1 MPNVEFCH
9 IIVDKGML
17 DDHMPDSVQEAVENL
32 YKQLFGT
39 EAHTMTQET
48 KSDKIEPSVQYHNSN
63 TEPNV
68 MGEVSIQGCEPD
80 DTEVAEGIINTSDVN
95 EDTIE
100 VTVHNT
106 RELMITTMHH
116 LLAKISRRIC
126 DTIIHLHM
134 ATI

>member
-1 MPNVEFCH
+1 MPNAEFCH

-17 DDHMPDSVQEAVENL
+17 DDHMPDSIQEAVENL

-39 EAHTMTQET
+39 EAHITTQET

-63 TEPNV
+63 TEPNE

-80 DTEVAEGIINTSDVN
+80 DTEVAEGVINTSDVN
-95 EDTIE
+95 ENTIE

-106 RELMITTMHH
+106 REDNNNASIFSQNEST
-116 LLAKISRRIC
+116 
-126 DTIIHLHM
+126 HM
-134 ATI
+134 